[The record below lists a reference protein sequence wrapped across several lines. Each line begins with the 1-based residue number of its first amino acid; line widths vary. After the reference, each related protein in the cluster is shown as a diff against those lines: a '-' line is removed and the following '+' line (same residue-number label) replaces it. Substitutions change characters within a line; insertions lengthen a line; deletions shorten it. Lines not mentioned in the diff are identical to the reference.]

1 MSNKQQTEQGW
12 THAYARFVLRIRIP
26 ILLLVL
32 IGTVIAATQVPKL
45 DIRNDPD
52 TLLPPTNRYVAT
64 NLYGEHKFGMGNLMV
79 WGMRVKEGDI
89 YQPWYINMVQ
99 ALHNRVVELPHASPE
114 NFIDLASQKIK
125 YMGVTESGDLQFKRL
140 IPVEGI
146 DTTDPQRAQEQLDY
160 LRRGLE
166 SNPAMGPMLLHF
178 EDENGKKCDF
188 LAHEGCTTKATFIIG
203 DYTDEV
209 KPEYLSWVR
218 EVRQIVDEFEAE
230 YGDRVEFMTAGEPY
244 FLAYMLLDLVNKWWL
259 FTISIAIVV
268 LVLWFEFRSW
278 RGATF
283 PLLGVGATIVMT
295 LGLMGYTEFKL
306 TTMMV
311 LTPMLL
317 LAIGI
322 GHSVQITRRFLQESQ
337 KRPDNHKEAAEV
349 AISATIVPATL
360 SIVTDMVGFA
370 TLALVDISFYKDYAY
385 FGVFGMMTLLLTTTT
400 LIPLLFV
407 TFPQKVVQEDS
418 GHHWENKVGHF
429 LTGVVMGPAK
439 IVPIALLLIAIGV
452 SVHYTKIIEGV
463 QNVASGANTEFDIM
477 PGVEKG
483 INYSRAAFKEHS
495 ITIQDLEG
503 LGRIM
508 PGVIS
513 VNIPVRG
520 IVENKPQCG
529 PSDYKNGERLSYECF
544 DPDED
549 PIQGIFNDAEVLYD
563 IEKFEDWMRAHPYI
577 GFTGSYVQF
586 VKLVNMLLSSPAG
599 EDSDYRLFHIP
610 TVEHMKDPEHWAFY
624 EDPGDPEFVPDPDQ
638 TVQLYNG
645 LLQANTSAGDL
656 DSFVDINTWN
666 EGIVMGFVNTM
677 DPVKTHVL
685 VRDIQQYLRDHA
697 NDPGFAK
704 MKVGMRNGD
713 VVTLVRGDHTEV
725 FSVSGDPSVT
735 DPAVGGFL
743 GATEATREVAMSE
756 WLKSPLTT
764 AGAIFLIS
772 MLMFRSVAVPVILM
786 IMLFV
791 TLFTQYGLGGYY
803 TSVQNWSGNLAFHT
817 QVALSISMG
826 LGVDYGIYMFS
837 RLREEMMAV
846 GDWRQA
852 LENTLNS
859 TGSAIIISMVVL
871 LGSFIPLLNTE
882 LANTWALGVYISEAL
897 LVDVILALTILP
909 LLVAWLKPKF
919 VFVNKA

>member
-1 MSNKQQTEQGW
+1 
-12 THAYARFVLRIRIP
+12 
-26 ILLLVL
+26 
-32 IGTVIAATQVPKL
+32 
-45 DIRNDPD
+45 
-52 TLLPPTNRYVAT
+52 PTNRYVAT

-259 FTISIAIVV
+259 FTISIAIVI

-322 GHSVQITRRFLQESQ
+322 GHSVQVTRRFLLEHGQSGDCMLAS
-337 KRPDNHKEAAEV
+337 REA
-349 AISATIVPATL
+349 IRHTIIPATL

-370 TLALVDISFYKDYAY
+370 TLATVDISFYKDYAY
-385 FGVFGMMTLLLTTTT
+385 FGVFGMLTLLLTTTT
-400 LIPLLFV
+400 LIPLLLTV
-407 TFPQKVVQEDS
+407 FPPTQES
-418 GHHWENKVGHF
+418 CKTMESHGWETTVGGF
-429 LTGVVMGPAK
+429 LTRLISGPGK
-439 IVPIALLLIAIGV
+439 WLPIGV
-452 SVHYTKIIEGV
+452 AVLVFAGSAYYTNLMNWEGKPEDAIKLS
-463 QNVASGANTEFDIM
+463 QENDYM

-483 INYSRAAFKEHS
+483 INYARAAFKGS
-495 ITIQDLEG
+495 SPTWKDLVQLNE
-503 LGRIM
+503 IM

-513 VNIPVRG
+513 VSIPIRG
-520 IVENKPQCG
+520 REPNTRGCI
-529 PSDYKNGERLSYECF
+529 DTYF
-544 DPDED
+544 PDA
-549 PIQGIFNDAEVLYD
+549 IYD
-563 IEKFEDWMRAHPYI
+563 IEDRTQKVQMCNKYKEELGCWDTDACGAQGVFNSVELHTDLEKMENWMRAHEFI
-577 GFTGSYVQF
+577 GYTGSYTQYVR
-586 VKLVNMLLSSPAG
+586 LVNMLLTAEPGEPTKLSDLRVPNREYLLSLDPNDDRSPT
-599 EDSDYRLFHIP
+599 EIVR
-610 TVEHMKDPEHWAFY
+610 M
-624 EDPGDPEFVPDPDQ
+624 
-638 TVQLYNG
+638 YNG
-645 LLQANTSAGDL
+645 LLEAMTSAGDM
-656 DSFVDINTWN
+656 DSFVNTETWN
-666 EGIVMGFVNTM
+666 EGVVLGFINTM
-677 DPVKTHVL
+677 DPVETH
-685 VRDIQQYLRDHA
+685 
-697 NDPGFAK
+697 
-704 MKVGMRNGD
+704 KV
-713 VVTLVRGDHTEV
+713 
-725 FSVSGDPSVT
+725 
-735 DPAVGGFL
+735 A
-743 GATEATREVAMSE
+743 
-756 WLKSPLTT
+756 
-764 AGAIFLIS
+764 
-772 MLMFRSVAVPVILM
+772 
-786 IMLFV
+786 
-791 TLFTQYGLGGYY
+791 
-803 TSVQNWSGNLAFHT
+803 
-817 QVALSISMG
+817 
-826 LGVDYGIYMFS
+826 
-837 RLREEMMAV
+837 
-846 GDWRQA
+846 
-852 LENTLNS
+852 
-859 TGSAIIISMVVL
+859 
-871 LGSFIPLLNTE
+871 
-882 LANTWALGVYISEAL
+882 
-897 LVDVILALTILP
+897 
-909 LLVAWLKPKF
+909 
-919 VFVNKA
+919 